1 MGQSRKI
8 DVRDLLSHSLGPL
21 PWALAT
27 PEGLPRKTNKAALA
41 AQLQKNEHL
50 VQRIPENAATITD
63 AMGLIQK
70 INVASSQTTFGSVA
84 STFFTMALNEGGP
97 QSTRIDIVFDT
108 FREIFIK
115 NVERGIRGEVQGVQL
130 ANITATQIIRQWRRF
145 LSQMKNKTS
154 LIRFLANEFKKEKY
168 KEILQRQRKVLFI
181 TSEEKCWKITG
192 ESVEEVPELASSQEE
207 ADTRLLLHASH
218 AA

>member
-50 VQRIPENAATITD
+50 VQSIPENTVTIID

-70 INVASSQTTFGSVA
+70 INVASSQTTFGSAA
-84 STFFTMALNEGGP
+84 STFFTMTSNEGGP
-97 QSTRIDIVFDT
+97 QSTRIDIVFDKY
-108 FREIFIK
+108 REISIK
-115 NVERGIRGEVQGVQL
+115 NVERGIRGEVQGVQF
-130 ANITATQIIRQWRRF
+130 ANIIATQIIRQQWRRF
-145 LSQMKNKTS
+145 LSEMKNKTS
-154 LIRFLANEFKKEKY
+154 LI
-168 KEILQRQRKVLFI
+168 
-181 TSEEKCWKITG
+181 
-192 ESVEEVPELASSQEE
+192 
-207 ADTRLLLHASH
+207 
-218 AA
+218 